1 MDLIDTINE
10 MASEAANS
18 NVLWRLPLEL
28 REQIYAETFACHE
41 QHAYCIWKDGI
52 MLTLV
57 DGRIYRF
64 QTHRSHNLGRST
76 RCGSCGLGLLR
87 TCHYIY
93 QEALPIF
100 HHTVG
105 VKLHIDGRYRSP
117 WEGQDLGAVEDLT
130 LLRNARV
137 WDVTVRLSR
146 AEDYE
151 RLIVQLK
158 MLSTLVAAER
168 VEWRSISV
176 QISRHSDAP
185 EVGAGVLEAVRSL
198 TGVQEIEEIKD
209 PWREGT
215 TVFDYQSSEKR

>member
-1 MDLIDTINE
+1 
-10 MASEAANS
+10 MATEISTS
-18 NVLWRLPLEL
+18 NVLWRLPVEL
-28 REQIYAETFACHE
+28 REQIYSHTFACHE

-52 MLTLV
+52 LLTLV
-57 DGRIYRF
+57 DNRIYKPS
-64 QTHRSHNLGRST
+64 THTSHNLGRST
-76 RCGSCGLGLLR
+76 RCGSCALGLLR
-87 TCHYIY
+87 TCQSIY
-93 QEALPIF
+93 HEALPIF
-100 HHTVG
+100 HHTVD

-117 WEGQDLGAVEDLT
+117 WEGQDLGSVEDLT

-158 MLSTLVAAER
+158 MLSTLVVAER

-176 QISRHSDAP
+176 QISRHSEAP
-185 EVGAGVLEAVRSL
+185 EIGNGVLEAVRTL
-198 TGVQEIEEIKD
+198 TGIQEIEEIKD

-215 TVFDYQSSEKR
+215 TVFDYQSSERR